1 MSLVEKP
8 TDTKLMNFGCFM
20 STDRA
25 STSSG
30 LQAMTLITSPTMHS
44 IIRNPNYKFGRFFN
58 NAIKAELIN
67 CGLIFITININLS
80 SDTDVYIDRYGYIS
94 YVPTLKSTIKC
105 NKNKFS
111 N

>member
-1 MSLVEKP
+1 
-8 TDTKLMNFGCFM
+8 
-20 STDRA
+20 
-25 STSSG
+25 
-30 LQAMTLITSPTMHS
+30 MHS

-80 SDTDVYIDRYGYIS
+80 SDTDVYIDRYGYI
-94 YVPTLKSTIKC
+94 YILPTLKSTIKC

>member
-1 MSLVEKP
+1 
-8 TDTKLMNFGCFM
+8 
-20 STDRA
+20 
-25 STSSG
+25 
-30 LQAMTLITSPTMHS
+30 MHS